1 MRLPRAT
8 SEDQREEG
16 HDQADGT
23 DRGEDDPD
31 GPQDPAQMR
40 RLTDPDAGRVVR
52 AVEPVEPSIGG
63 GRGLAAAQR
72 SLVEVAGREPASGA
86 AAVPID
92 HGDLDGDPLPLDEP
106 DQQGHDEER
115 HADTEADPGQH
126 LADDGE
132 GVDELHESIV
142 ETHASGVVR
151 DAAPDHGGPLAD
163 PPSYC
168 ILPTDSLTGM
178 TDSADIP
185 TSRPMDAWLDAL
197 SQPTGSPGGGAASG
211 VMLGLAAALMGMV
224 AGYTRED
231 PAVAESTGRLD
242 PVRAEL
248 LQAVEADGVVS
259 AGFGAALALAPEDP
273 AREERVR
280 NAALDAAA
288 SVARLGRIGI
298 TLVAEARTLAS
309 RGNPHLA
316 VDLAVATEAL
326 EAGLSGASLNL
337 RANLQL
343 ARAHGASPSMRSGL
357 DEEVG
362 RLAEARTQVSRIT
375 AELSARLD

>member
-1 MRLPRAT
+1 
-8 SEDQREEG
+8 
-16 HDQADGT
+16 
-23 DRGEDDPD
+23 
-31 GPQDPAQMR
+31 
-40 RLTDPDAGRVVR
+40 
-52 AVEPVEPSIGG
+52 
-63 GRGLAAAQR
+63 
-72 SLVEVAGREPASGA
+72 
-86 AAVPID
+86 
-92 HGDLDGDPLPLDEP
+92 
-106 DQQGHDEER
+106 
-115 HADTEADPGQH
+115 
-126 LADDGE
+126 
-132 GVDELHESIV
+132 
-142 ETHASGVVR
+142 
-151 DAAPDHGGPLAD
+151 
-163 PPSYC
+163 
-168 ILPTDSLTGM
+168 M

-231 PAVAESTGRLD
+231 PAAAESTGRLD

-309 RGNPHLA
+309 HGNPHLA